1 MMSAMTAEEAE
12 LIAECETAIRSVT
25 LPRLIHRNAIEYG
38 DRPALTSGDHTLT
51 WGELRTEVAAFARG
65 LRERGL
71 ASGERLMIMMASRP
85 EHWIA
90 DLAAVHLAAIPCTAY
105 QTLSTEQI
113 GYVAR
118 HSGATVVVLEGP
130 GEIARWLPILDEL
143 PALRTVIVIE
153 PFDAPNRD
161 ERFVS
166 YAEVL
171 ADGRAHHDADPA
183 LFEAMWA
190 QIEPGDPVAMMYTSG
205 TTGDPKGVVL
215 SHRNAL
221 YEAAAVDAVVPTP
234 MHAAAVAYLPLAH
247 IAERELSIYRAAVK
261 ALHITVCPDPSE
273 VMAALIRTRP
283 PGFFG
288 VPRVW
293 EKLAAGLHGRISG
306 LPEPQREVI
315 MAAHSVAVEA
325 YRLTGSGRAVPDDV
339 ARRARAADEAALAPI
354 RAALGLDAL
363 EWPSSGSAPIPV
375 EVLEYLG
382 GFGIRVL
389 EVWGMSETTGCA
401 TLSTPDA
408 FRIGS
413 VGQRLPGVDVRI
425 ADDGEIFV
433 RGPIV
438 FLGYLDDSGAIVSPC
453 DDEGWLATGDIGT
466 LDADGYLTITDRKKE
481 LIITSSGKN
490 IAPAR
495 IESMLR
501 AHPLVGQA
509 VAIGDRRPYVT
520 ALVTLDDETA
530 PSWAAT
536 HGITEV
542 AVADLAAH
550 PVVLAELAALVASA
564 NERLARAEQIK
575 RYLVLPDVWT
585 PDSGELTPT
594 MKLRRRVVLDKYDGR
609 IVGLYPT

>member
-1 MMSAMTAEEAE
+1 MTTDEAE
-12 LIAECETAIRSVT
+12 LVAECEARIRGVT

-38 DRPALTSGDHTLT
+38 DRPALTSGDRTLT
-51 WGELRTEVAAFARG
+51 WAALRTEVAAFSHG
-65 LRERGL
+65 LRDLGL
-71 ASGERLMIMMASRP
+71 GPGERLMIMMASRP

-118 HSGATVVVLEGP
+118 HSAATVVVLEGP

-143 PALRTVIVIE
+143 PALRTVVVVE
-153 PFDAPNRD
+153 PFHVPSGD

-171 ADGRAHHDADPA
+171 ANGRVQHDADPTE
-183 LFEAMWA
+183 FETMWA
-190 QIEPGDPVAMMYTSG
+190 AIRPEDPVAMMYTSG

-221 YEAAAVDAVVPTP
+221 YEAAAVDAIVPTP

-261 ALHITVCPDPSE
+261 ALHITVCPDPSG
-273 VMAALIRTRP
+273 VVAALARTRP

-293 EKLAAGLHGRISG
+293 EKLAAGLHGRISA
-306 LPEPQREVI
+306 LPEQQRDAI
-315 MAAHSVAVEA
+315 MRAHSIAVEA
-325 YRLTGSGRAVPDDV
+325 YRLAGAGRAVPEDV
-339 ARRARAADEAALAPI
+339 ANRAAAADTAALAPI
-354 RAALGLDAL
+354 RALLGLDAL

-375 EVLEYLG
+375 DVLEYLG

-408 FRIGS
+408 FRIGR
-413 VGQRLPGVDVRI
+413 VGRRLPGVDVRI

-438 FLGYLDDSGAIVSPC
+438 FLGYLDATGAIVSPC
-453 DDEGWLATGDIGT
+453 DDKGWLATGDIGT
-466 LDADGYLTITDRKKE
+466 LDDDGYLAITDRKKE

-495 IESMLR
+495 IEGMLR

-509 VAIGDRRPYVT
+509 IAIGDRRPYVT
-520 ALVTLDDETA
+520 ALITLDDETA
-530 PSWAAT
+530 PAWAAT
-536 HGITEV
+536 HGIADA
-542 AVADLAAH
+542 AVVDLAAH
-550 PVVLAELAALVASA
+550 PTVLAELGALVASA
-564 NERLARAEQIK
+564 NERLARAEQVK
-575 RYLVLPDVWT
+575 RYVVLPDVWT

-609 IVGLYPT
+609 IVALYPN